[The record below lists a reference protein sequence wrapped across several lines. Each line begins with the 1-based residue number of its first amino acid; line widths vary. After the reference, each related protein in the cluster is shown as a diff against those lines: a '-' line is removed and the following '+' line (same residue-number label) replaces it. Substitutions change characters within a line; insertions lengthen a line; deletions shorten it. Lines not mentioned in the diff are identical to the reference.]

1 MDRRAPALARVDAV
15 LVALTV
21 VAAGLRLYG
30 LGSQSL
36 WYDEWLTTVAVEGSL
51 GDLVRHVADREG
63 ITPTYF
69 LLTWGWVRVV
79 GDGDLALRLLPA
91 LAGIATVPVAYYAAL
106 AFDLSRRVARLAA
119 LLVAVNPLL
128 VWYSQEAR
136 PYSLLAL
143 AAGLS
148 LLTFARARPP
158 NTRWLAWWA
167 LAGAATVALHY
178 FGAFLVVAEALLLL
192 LAYRPRWQ
200 PVVLAA
206 LPAAAVGLLLVP
218 FAIEQHSNAPNREW
232 ISAFAL
238 SARVRD
244 AGRSALVGPSPP
256 WRDHWVVPAL
266 VVAVAAVLLATR
278 TDARDRRAGAVAAGI
293 AAAGIAVPLAVSLAG
308 TDVFLGRYVIGALV
322 PLVLAVAIGLGASR
336 PAGVGL
342 AAAGVLTAASVV
354 AIVAVARDPGL
365 QRPDWQQ
372 VAGAVDEGAT
382 VVVVDVNGGQS
393 SPLER
398 YLPGAVPLGPDDAV
412 AADRVDVLVG
422 IPADEPCNMLVGRAC
437 GMVFLGAD
445 VSDTVRSAFTPAGR
459 DELDQFALDHYRA
472 DEPVTL
478 TGADLV
484 APGAGAG
491 AVVWVVD
498 PSR

>member
-1 MDRRAPALARVDAV
+1 VARRSTDRPLVDGV

-36 WYDEWLTTVAVEGSL
+36 WYDEWLTTEAVGGGL
-51 GDLVRHVADREG
+51 GDLVHHVTDREG

-69 LLTWGWVRVV
+69 VVTWGWVRVF

-91 LAGIATVPVAYYAAL
+91 LAGIATVPVAYFAAL

-158 NTRWLAWWA
+158 DTRWLPWWA

-178 FGAFLVVAEALLLL
+178 FGAFLVGAEALLLL

-206 LPAAAVGLLLVP
+206 LPAAAVGLVLVP
-218 FAIEQHSNAPNREW
+218 FAIEQHSHGTNRDW

-238 SARVRD
+238 SVRVRD

-256 WRDHWVVPAL
+256 WRDHWIVPAL

-278 TDARDRRAGAVAAGI
+278 TGARDRRAGAVAAGI
-293 AAAGIAVPLAVSLAG
+293 AAAGVAVPLAVSLVG

-342 AAAGVLTAASVV
+342 AAAGVLTAASVAAV
-354 AIVAVARDPGL
+354 VAVARDPGL

-382 VVVVDVNGGQS
+382 VVVVDVNGDQS

-422 IPADEPCNMLVGRAC
+422 IPTDEPCNMLVGRAC

-445 VSDTVRSAFTPAGR
+445 VSGTVRSAFTPAGR

-472 DEPVTL
+472 DAPVRL

-491 AVVWVVD
+491 AVVWVVE
-498 PSR
+498 PTQ

>member
-1 MDRRAPALARVDAV
+1 VDGRPPDRLDAV
-15 LVALTV
+15 LVGLIV

-36 WYDEWLTTVAVEGSL
+36 WYDEWLTTVAVEGGL
-51 GDLVRHVADREG
+51 GDLVRHVAEREG

-69 LLTWGWVRVV
+69 LLTWGWIRVV
-79 GDGDLALRLLPA
+79 GDGDTALRLLPA

-106 AFDLSRRVARLAA
+106 ALDLSRRVARLAA

-178 FGAFLVVAEALLLL
+178 FGAFVVGAEALLLL
-192 LAYRPRWQ
+192 LAYRPRWR
-200 PVVLAA
+200 PVALAS
-206 LPAAAVGLLLVP
+206 LPAALVGVLLVP
-218 FAIEQHSNAPNREW
+218 FAIEQHSHAANRDW
-232 ISAFAL
+232 IGAFAL

-266 VVAVAAVLLATR
+266 VVAVAVVLLATR
-278 TDARDRRAGAVAAGI
+278 AGARDRRAGVVVAGI

-308 TDVFLGRYVIGALV
+308 TDVFLGRYAIGALV

-342 AAAGVLTAASVV
+342 AAAGVLTVASIV
-354 AIVAVARDPGL
+354 AVAAVARDPGL

-398 YLPGAVPLGPDDAV
+398 YLPGAVPLGPEDMV

-422 IPADEPCNMLVGRAC
+422 IPEDTPCNMLVGRAC
-437 GMVFLGAD
+437 GMVFLGSE
-445 VSDTVRSAFTPAGR
+445 VSDAVRSAFTPAGR

-484 APGAGAG
+484 ATGAGAG
-491 AVVWVVD
+491 AVVWVLE
-498 PSR
+498 PTQ